1 MNYQDLEKSCI
12 SQPIYLIKGD
22 AFLCQDAKN
31 KIIQKLNISKINVS
45 LFTDENFDV
54 NNTLNACNQFS
65 FFSEKRMVIVQDLAK
80 ELTNDNKFRFENYS
94 KNPNIDCVLILIDTI
109 SSKVFDFMKNVEV
122 IECKPN
128 DFFVQNYIKN
138 NVEKLGNTISLQN
151 CKKLNDY
158 CLGNL
163 NRITLEIKKL
173 SDYVGKNKEITAQVI
188 DNLVFKDTELKVF
201 DLTNALGVKDGN
213 RALKI
218 LNDMITSGEPPIKIL
233 GLINANFR
241 RMMFAKIN
249 KGSNTDLAKAL
260 NVKEFAIAK
269 AKESASFFSASQ
281 LKKIINLLL
290 EADYNIKSGVMSQ
303 ENVLYYVVCKIV
315 SK

>member
-218 LNDMITSGEPPIKIL
+218 LNDMITTGEPPIKIL

-249 KGSNTDLAKAL
+249 KGSNADLAKAL

-281 LKKIINLLL
+281 LKNIINLLL

>member
-281 LKKIINLLL
+281 LKNIINLLL

>member
-163 NRITLEIKKL
+163 NRITIEIKKL

-249 KGSNTDLAKAL
+249 KGSNADLAKAL

-281 LKKIINLLL
+281 LKNIINLLL

>member
-249 KGSNTDLAKAL
+249 KGSNADLSKAL

-281 LKKIINLLL
+281 LKNIINLLL

>member
-201 DLTNALGVKDGN
+201 DLTNALCVKDGN

-281 LKKIINLLL
+281 LKNIINLLL

-303 ENVLYYVVCKIV
+303 DNVLYYVVCKIV

>member
-80 ELTNDNKFRFENYS
+80 ELTNDNKFRFDNYS

-249 KGSNTDLAKAL
+249 KGSNADLAKAL

-281 LKKIINLLL
+281 LKNIINLLL

>member
-80 ELTNDNKFRFENYS
+80 ELTNDNKFRFDNYS

-173 SDYVGKNKEITAQVI
+173 SDYIGKNKEITAQVI

-213 RALKI
+213 RTLKI

-281 LKKIINLLL
+281 LKNIINLLL

-303 ENVLYYVVCKIV
+303 ENVLYYVVCRIV

>member
-22 AFLCQDAKN
+22 AFLCLDAKN

-151 CKKLNDY
+151 CKKINDY

-201 DLTNALGVKDGN
+201 DLTNALCVKDGN

-281 LKKIINLLL
+281 LKNIINLLL

>member
-109 SSKVFDFMKNVEV
+109 SSKVFDFMKNIEV

-249 KGSNTDLAKAL
+249 KGSNADLAKAL

-281 LKKIINLLL
+281 LKNIINLLL

>member
-80 ELTNDNKFRFENYS
+80 ELTNDNKFRFDNYS

-249 KGSNTDLAKAL
+249 KGSNADLAKAL

-269 AKESASFFSASQ
+269 AKETASFFSASQ
-281 LKKIINLLL
+281 LKNIINLLL

>member
-201 DLTNALGVKDGN
+201 DLTNALGVRDGN

-249 KGSNTDLAKAL
+249 KGSNADLAKAL

-281 LKKIINLLL
+281 LKNIINLLL

>member
-173 SDYVGKNKEITAQVI
+173 SDYVGENKEITAQVI

-249 KGSNTDLAKAL
+249 KGSNDDLAKAL

>member
-138 NVEKLGNTISLQN
+138 NVEKLGDTISLQN

-249 KGSNTDLAKAL
+249 KGSNADLAKAL

-281 LKKIINLLL
+281 LKNIINLLL

>member
-109 SSKVFDFMKNVEV
+109 STKVFDFMKNAEV

-249 KGSNTDLAKAL
+249 KGSNADLAKAL

-281 LKKIINLLL
+281 LKNIINLLL

>member
-249 KGSNTDLAKAL
+249 KGSNADLAKAL

-281 LKKIINLLL
+281 LKNIINLLL

>member
-1 MNYQDLEKSCI
+1 MNYQDLEKSYI

-249 KGSNTDLAKAL
+249 KGSNADLAKAL
-260 NVKEFAIAK
+260 NLKEFAIAK

-281 LKKIINLLL
+281 LKNIINLLL